1 MAKKMNAY
9 MTALQ
14 KARKSGAASFS
25 YNGKTYVKKK
35 TKTGLVVYKAK
46 WCLILVSKCLVLNGL

>member
-9 MTALQ
+9 MKALQ
-14 KARKSGAASFS
+14 KARKSGAKSFS
-25 YNGKTYVKKK
+25 YNGKTYVKKT

-46 WCLILVSKCLVLNGL
+46 

>member
-9 MTALQ
+9 MKALQ
-14 KARKSGAASFS
+14 KARKSNAASFK
-25 YNGKTYVKKK
+25 YNDKTYVRKK

-46 WCLILVSKCLVLNGL
+46 

>member
-9 MTALQ
+9 MKALQ
-14 KARKSGAASFS
+14 KARKSGAASFK

-35 TKTGLVVYKAK
+35 TKTGMVIYK
-46 WCLILVSKCLVLNGL
+46 SK